1 MGAVHRVGAFASS
14 HALAL
19 LIALGAVVRFAT
31 LGDQAFWLD
40 EHVTVNLV
48 QESPIDLLKTVI
60 DTESN
65 PSFYYLAT
73 GGWERIF
80 GAGEFGIRS
89 ISALAGVLA
98 IPLMFGAVREFA
110 GRAAGLIA
118 AALTAASPL
127 LIWYSQEARNYEFLV
142 LLSALGLFCFAKAL
156 DESGHRWLWGWAL
169 ASSLALA
176 THYFAFFAILPQAA
190 WLLWR
195 RPTPRLDTALPMGA
209 IVITGLALLP
219 LVAEQRGRGSWI
231 AGYSFS
237 GRFWNVPE
245 HFAVGYNVPWGALPW
260 VAVGVIAAVA
270 VYGATAG
277 DARHRTGLL
286 VTGSLALG
294 GLALVGFS
302 AAVGDDYLLTR
313 NLLELWP
320 AAAAALAIAFAAPR
334 ARVPG
339 IAATVALCTLG
350 IGLTIWSAATPETQ
364 RADYEELAEALGP
377 ADTDRLIVS
386 QSGFSSPL
394 TLYLDD
400 TRTATE
406 EELATS
412 ELVVV
417 EQRPATSYAVG
428 TCVWL
433 PTCGGEDV
441 EPPPRF
447 EPPAGF
453 ELERRAQ
460 TDGFDYAVYRA
471 AEPVPIERPLEL
483 FTPRVFIQQPPGGTG

>member
-1 MGAVHRVGAFASS
+1 
-14 HALAL
+14 
-19 LIALGAVVRFAT
+19 
-31 LGDQAFWLD
+31 
-40 EHVTVNLV
+40 
-48 QESPIDLLKTVI
+48 
-60 DTESN
+60 
-65 PSFYYLAT
+65 
-73 GGWERIF
+73 
-80 GAGEFGIRS
+80 
-89 ISALAGVLA
+89 
-98 IPLMFGAVREFA
+98 
-110 GRAAGLIA
+110 
-118 AALTAASPL
+118 
-127 LIWYSQEARNYEFLV
+127 
-142 LLSALGLFCFAKAL
+142 
-156 DESGHRWLWGWAL
+156 
-169 ASSLALA
+169 
-176 THYFAFFAILPQAA
+176 
-190 WLLWR
+190 
-195 RPTPRLDTALPMGA
+195 
-209 IVITGLALLP
+209 
-219 LVAEQRGRGSWI
+219 
-231 AGYSFS
+231 
-237 GRFWNVPE
+237 
-245 HFAVGYNVPWGALPW
+245 